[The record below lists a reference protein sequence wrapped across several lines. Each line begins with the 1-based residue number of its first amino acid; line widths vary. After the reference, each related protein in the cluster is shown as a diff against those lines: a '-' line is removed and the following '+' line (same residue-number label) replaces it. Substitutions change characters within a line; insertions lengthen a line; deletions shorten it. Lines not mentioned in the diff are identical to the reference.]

1 MNFNYIKVVKAKQS
15 YFHAPFQAGAME
27 YMKITLTSL
36 ISRQLLHIH
45 THRTYLLQ
53 TSSKKSLTVFSC
65 LLQKSFWKLFFIQ
78 SSVLHTL
85 TPSEYQ
91 QMDKCFKAGPRRK
104 LSFFSSTGEWKF
116 NKDHSKGSWNTSS
129 NLWHVFARFF
139 RLFLSRKEKR
149 CKRHSRL
156 SWVMCIAWQQW
167 QNLLASWSNS
177 SAGGSSHSPAAY
189 CTYMVVEWGLFLANN
204 WCRSSERV
212 KEKNHVRSLCFLCPR
227 KWNGHVQ
234 LDYHEMLP

>member
-1 MNFNYIKVVKAKQS
+1 MNLYYTKVVKAKQS
-15 YFHAPFQAGAME
+15 WTSCSISGRGYGIFE
-27 YMKITLTSL
+27 ITLTSL
-36 ISRQLLHIH
+36 VLRQLLHIH

-85 TPSEYQ
+85 TLSEYQ

-104 LSFFSSTGEWKF
+104 LSFFRSTGEWKF

-129 NLWHVFARFF
+129 NLRHVFPRFF
-139 RLFLSRKEKR
+139 LLFLSRKEKR
-149 CKRHSRL
+149 CKRHSRF
-156 SWVMCIAWQQW
+156 SWVMCIAWQR
-167 QNLLASWSNS
+167 LLDSRRNS
-177 SAGGSSHSPAAY
+177 SAGGSLRSPGAY
-189 CTYMVVEWGLFLANN
+189 WTYMVVEWGLFLANS
-204 WCRSSERV
+204 WCRSSEQG
-212 KEKNHVRSLCFLCPR
+212 KEKNHGCSLCFFCPR

-234 LDYHEMLP
+234 FDCHEMLP